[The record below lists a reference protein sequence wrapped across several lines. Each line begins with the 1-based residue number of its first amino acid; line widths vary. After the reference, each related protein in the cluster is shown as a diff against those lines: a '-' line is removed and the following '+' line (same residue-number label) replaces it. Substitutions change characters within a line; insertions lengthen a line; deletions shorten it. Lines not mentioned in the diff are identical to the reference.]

1 MTIRQLASGPIDAE
15 HKKTTLRYLLEHNCS
30 AMTKVE
36 TPLIKVTIILS
47 PLITPNETIA
57 IPLNHPLG

>member
-1 MTIRQLASGPIDAE
+1 
-15 HKKTTLRYLLEHNCS
+15 
-30 AMTKVE
+30 MTKVE